1 MEYFMKTRGF
11 EKVSV
16 NEFKKRAGKFSSV
29 PERLYNDIIVPTR
42 STIGSAGYDF
52 YSITKV
58 TLKPGEVEL
67 IPTGI
72 KAYMD
77 FDEFLAIYIRSS
89 LAVKNG
95 IILANNVAII
105 DSDYYNNRS
114 NEGHIMI
121 ALKNTSDKTYD
132 IEKGD
137 KIAQGIFQKFFITDD
152 DNVLEKRKGGIG
164 STGK

>member
-1 MEYFMKTRGF
+1 MLINSFRGAVE
-11 EKVSV
+11 EKFV
-16 NEFKKRAGKFSSV
+16 A
-29 PERLYNDIIVPTR
+29 L
-42 STIGSAGYDF
+42 
-52 YSITKV
+52 
-58 TLKPGEVEL
+58 
-67 IPTGI
+67 
-72 KAYMD
+72 
-77 FDEFLAIYIRSS
+77 FLN
-89 LAVKNG
+89 KNG